1 MKEKKTGLDR
11 FAALRGRA
19 EEALRGQPLD
29 LAVLSPE
36 EVRRLIHELRVHQIE
51 LELQNEELR
60 RAQREL
66 EVSRE
71 KYFDLYDLAP
81 VGYITLSG
89 QGLILEANLTA
100 ATMLGMERGSLVKQP
115 LTRFIARE
123 DQDVYYFLRQQ
134 LFETQALQVCETRMV
149 RKDGSRFWAWI
160 EATMGQD
167 SEGDGPV
174 CRATMSDITER
185 KLAER
190 VLLES
195 NRRLEE
201 TLAELKATQQQALQR
216 ERLAAVGQL
225 AAGIAHDFNNI
236 MAVIVLYTAMALQT
250 SDLPPEIRQ
259 RLETIAQQS
268 RRATDL
274 VQRILDFGRRSV
286 LQRRPT
292 DLVLFLKEQVKFLT
306 RILSETI
313 RIEVVHRS
321 GEYIVNADPTR
332 MQQVIMNLALN
343 ARDAMPEGG
352 RLLFGLD
359 RLRIEVGQKVP
370 LPEMEAGEWV
380 QVTVSDSGTGIPPD
394 VLPYIFEPFFTT
406 KFSEG
411 SGLGLAQV
419 FGIVKQHE
427 GHIDVSTQ
435 VGEGT
440 TFALYLPALLVSR
453 PETQMQELPP
463 MVQGRGETILT
474 VENDSVTREA
484 MVTCLEMLNYRA
496 LEAANGQQALVVLEQ
511 HEGEIALVLCDLVMP
526 LMGGLELV
534 RELKQRRLPIKVLM
548 LTGHPLD
555 VVPRDVEPD
564 VVVGWVQKP
573 PDMAQL
579 SEVIA
584 QALQGH

>member
-1 MKEKKTGLDR
+1 
-11 FAALRGRA
+11 
-19 EEALRGQPLD
+19 
-29 LAVLSPE
+29 
-36 EVRRLIHELRVHQIE
+36 
-51 LELQNEELR
+51 
-60 RAQREL
+60 
-66 EVSRE
+66 
-71 KYFDLYDLAP
+71 
-81 VGYITLSG
+81 
-89 QGLILEANLTA
+89 
-100 ATMLGMERGSLVKQP
+100 
-115 LTRFIARE
+115 
-123 DQDVYYFLRQQ
+123 
-134 LFETQALQVCETRMV
+134 
-149 RKDGSRFWAWI
+149 
-160 EATMGQD
+160 
-167 SEGDGPV
+167 
-174 CRATMSDITER
+174 
-185 KLAER
+185 
-190 VLLES
+190 
-195 NRRLEE
+195 
-201 TLAELKATQQQALQR
+201 
-216 ERLAAVGQL
+216 
-225 AAGIAHDFNNI
+225 
-236 MAVIVLYTAMALQT
+236 
-250 SDLPPEIRQ
+250 
-259 RLETIAQQS
+259 
-268 RRATDL
+268 
-274 VQRILDFGRRSV
+274 
-286 LQRRPT
+286 
-292 DLVLFLKEQVKFLT
+292 
-306 RILSETI
+306 
-313 RIEVVHRS
+313 VVHRS

-474 VENDSVTREA
+474 VENDAVTREA